1 MNNPGR
7 RQVSDFLLLLLL
19 LFLFERKSTSVSLAV
34 IYTIILELKLSA
46 QIETKENFKQLVV
59 IIFFSNNNE
68 RFVRFIST
76 AVLAQL
82 GER

>member
-7 RQVSDFLLLLLL
+7 RKVFDFYFLL
-19 LFLFERKSTSVSLAV
+19 LFLFERKSTSVSLAS
-34 IYTIILELKLSA
+34 IYTIILELKFFA
-46 QIETKENFKQLVV
+46 QIKTKENFKQLVV
-59 IIFFSNNNE
+59 ILFFSNNNE
-68 RFVRFIST
+68 SFVRFIST